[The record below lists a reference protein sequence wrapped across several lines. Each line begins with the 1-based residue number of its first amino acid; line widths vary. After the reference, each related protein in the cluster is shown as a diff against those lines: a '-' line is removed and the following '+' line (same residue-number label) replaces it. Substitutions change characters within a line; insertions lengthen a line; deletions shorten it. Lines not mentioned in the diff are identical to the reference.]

1 MHPLRETLLLVALV
15 LSACDNP
22 PTCRSK
28 CPNPAETRDFF
39 CGCFDAKKRD
49 EEQVKQSNNQKPAPV
64 YSQCVCQYSGGVV
77 GAWFN
82 YRPSVFGSTDAL
94 TVSSST
100 CADLTFCELFRTS
113 DGREFNTVLTGKM
126 RIAPDSWGET
136 TNISGNKVWRVIG
149 KFQGAAQSPS
159 KEPLSGP
166 RFALHLNQLRR
177 MIIPAGFTN
186 DVSGCT
192 QACATGSPYCL
203 NHTLTGIESAGL
215 KQLYSKLLTKPNRI
229 EAKDIQKMFAVQ
241 SDECERSD
249 TNLGSHISNTG
260 AACTLVGQIASL
272 KIDASIQIPTSLYGR
287 YSFSQDGLASLAFD
301 DEERR
306 PRLSFSDKFV
316 QADWGGDVNHVF
328 GTANYIGFSVGR
340 ESCLML
346 ALK

>member
-1 MHPLRETLLLVALV
+1 MHPLRESLLLVALV

-49 EEQVKQSNNQKPAPV
+49 EEQVKQSNNQRPTPA

-82 YRPSVFGSTDAL
+82 YRPSIFGSTNVV

-100 CADLTFCELFRTS
+100 CTDLTVCELFKTG

-126 RIAPDSWGET
+126 RIAPDSWEEREG
-136 TNISGNKVWRVIG
+136 ISGNKAWRVIG
-149 KFQGAAQSPS
+149 RFQGAAQGPS
-159 KEPLSGP
+159 NELSSGP
-166 RFALHLNQLRR
+166 RFALRLNHVRR
-177 MIIPAGFTN
+177 LIAPAAFTN
-186 DVSGCT
+186 DVNGCT

-203 NHTLTGIESAGL
+203 NHTLTGTESVGL
-215 KQLYSKLLTKPNRI
+215 TQLYAKLLTKPNRI
-229 EAKDIQKMFAVQ
+229 NAGDIQKMFAVQ
-241 SDECERSD
+241 SDDCERSD
-249 TNLGSHISNTG
+249 TNVGSHISNTG
-260 AACTLVGQIASL
+260 AACTLVGQISSL
-272 KIDASIQIPTSLYGR
+272 KIDASIQIPTSLYGK
-287 YSFSQDGLASLAFD
+287 YSLSQDGLASLAFE

-306 PRLSFSDKFV
+306 PKLSFSDRFV

-340 ESCLML
+340 ESCLRF